1 MNPLLKAP
9 WYYGWNIVAAGIAA
23 QAIIV
28 GIALYSFT
36 FWIAHWTEDFGVTR
50 AQAMTAFMVLQ
61 MASALFSPF
70 AGRALDK
77 FPIRYLMLISAASF
91 AGALALSAIAS
102 SFWQI
107 LAIYGVLMVVGM
119 VLGGTIPAAAL
130 VARWFDRRRGMAM
143 GISTIGTSLG
153 GLILPPVVAYLQL
166 AFGWRDA
173 NLVLAVMSLATI
185 SLAALV
191 VFNSP
196 DEAGT
201 MHEGAKNGAAG
212 AIEVQRRPDWTTPDV
227 LKSRPFWAI
236 GISFLSLSFAFI
248 AVQQNLA
255 PMGEDFGMNPSTISW
270 FISVM
275 ALVMIFSKLGFGY
288 LADRFQYK
296 NVLTVVLM
304 LIASSVAILAFF
316 EISEFTLLV
325 AVIVLGTGM
334 GGVLPLM
341 GVIVADVFGPASFG
355 RMNGLLV
362 LIMLP
367 ASLGAVV
374 AASVYDMTGSYQWA
388 WIILL
393 LILAPA
399 ALFIRGITNGTAM
412 VRGAKEQKSGASF

>member
-1 MNPLLKAP
+1 
-9 WYYGWNIVAAGIAA
+9 
-23 QAIIV
+23 
-28 GIALYSFT
+28 
-36 FWIAHWTEDFGVTR
+36 
-50 AQAMTAFMVLQ
+50 
-61 MASALFSPF
+61 
-70 AGRALDK
+70 
-77 FPIRYLMLISAASF
+77 
-91 AGALALSAIAS
+91 
-102 SFWQI
+102 
-107 LAIYGVLMVVGM
+107 
-119 VLGGTIPAAAL
+119 
-130 VARWFDRRRGMAM
+130 
-143 GISTIGTSLG
+143 
-153 GLILPPVVAYLQL
+153 
-166 AFGWRDA
+166 
-173 NLVLAVMSLATI
+173 MSLATI

-191 VFNSP
+191 VFNPP

-201 MHEGAKNGAAG
+201 VHEGAKNGAAG
-212 AIEVQRRPDWTTPDV
+212 AIEVQSRPDWTTPDV
-227 LKSRPFWAI
+227 LKSGAFWAI
-236 GISFLSLSFAFI
+236 GISFLSLYFAFI

-255 PMGEDFGMNPSTISW
+255 PMGEDFGMNPSTVSW

-412 VRGAKEQKSGASF
+412 ARGEKEQRSGASF